1 MTDELITFVIDGA
14 DARNGNVSATV
25 FASKLQAFL
34 AALYGLERAFADASK
49 RQMDLEIV
57 NLQRSSPARVVMR
70 ARSKAQGYDT
80 GAALRWSVNQLAR
93 IRNGDPADRRI
104 SESAL
109 ASVVNLAEYRTDKAS
124 EISAMRVE
132 LGAAAV
138 PLDRVLADRAKMARE
153 NAIEVRAAPWK
164 AGVSQG
170 AIFGELRGV
179 MDLDG
184 TREFYICPPSGPAQI
199 KCIFGEALRGQM
211 VANLFKV
218 VRASGYLHYDGRSAH
233 PYLLE
238 AEALEGQPSPAVHIL
253 DLAGAFPGLDYEP
266 FDGAFA

>member
-1 MTDELITFVIDGA
+1 MSEELVTFVIDGG

-25 FASKLQAFL
+25 FTAKLQAFL
-34 AALYGLERAFADASK
+34 AALYGLERAFANASK

-70 ARSKAQGYDT
+70 PRAKAQGYDA
-80 GAALRWSVNQLAR
+80 GAALRWSVDQLER
-93 IRNGDPADRRI
+93 IRNGAPADRRI
-104 SESAL
+104 PESVL
-109 ASVVNLAEYRTDKAS
+109 AGVVSLADYRTDKSS
-124 EISAMRVE
+124 EISTMRVE
-132 LGAAAV
+132 LGTVSV
-138 PLDRVLADRAKMARE
+138 PLDGVLAGRAMVARE
-153 NAIEVRAAPWK
+153 RATENPVTPWK
-164 AGVSQG
+164 AGVSRG

-184 TREFYICPPSGPAQI
+184 TREFYICPPSGPAKIRCVFQ
-199 KCIFGEALRGQM
+199 ESLRDQM

-218 VRASGYLHYDGRSAH
+218 VRASGFLHYDGRSAH

-238 AEALEGQPSPAVHIL
+238 AETLEGQITPPVHIL
-253 DLAGAFPGLDYEP
+253 DLAGAFPELEYEP